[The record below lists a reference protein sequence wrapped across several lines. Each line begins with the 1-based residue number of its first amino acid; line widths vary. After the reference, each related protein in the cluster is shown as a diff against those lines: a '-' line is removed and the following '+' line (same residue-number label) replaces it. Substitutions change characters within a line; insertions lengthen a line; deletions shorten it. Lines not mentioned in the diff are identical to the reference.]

1 MHGDDF
7 EAGEL
12 RRFFWRAG
20 EAIDLVVGAEE
31 GGGEG
36 GADVAAVH
44 LVEKVS
50 DGVEALRLKAKGEVD
65 IWLEGL

>member
-12 RRFFWRAG
+12 RRLFGRAG
-20 EAIDLVVGAEE
+20 EAVDLVVGAKE

-36 GADVAAVH
+36 GADVAAVRS
-44 LVEKVS
+44 V
-50 DGVEALRLKAKGEVD
+50 
-65 IWLEGL
+65 GLD

>member
-12 RRFFWRAG
+12 RRFCRRAG
-20 EAIDLVVGAEE
+20 EAVDLVVGAEE

-44 LVEKVS
+44 SVGM
-50 DGVEALRLKAKGEVD
+50 D
-65 IWLEGL
+65 